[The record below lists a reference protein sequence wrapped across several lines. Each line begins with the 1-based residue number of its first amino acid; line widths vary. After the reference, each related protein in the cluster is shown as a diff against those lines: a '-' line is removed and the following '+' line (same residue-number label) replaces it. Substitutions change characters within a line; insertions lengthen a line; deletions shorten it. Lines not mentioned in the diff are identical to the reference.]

1 MSLDVAPLVMSLL
14 KIVIE
19 VSLTISSDDV
29 VDDSTSVEGDIEFV
43 VEDSS

>member
-29 VDDSTSVEGDIEFV
+29 VDDPTSVECDIEFV
-43 VEDSS
+43 VE